1 MFTNSSRKNESQ
13 DKKFSRREFLKLA
26 GLAGAAGATLPSLM
40 SFGQVLGSYGG
51 IDGNG
56 TNSNTN
62 INQTTGSNGNTTM
75 NQQSSS
81 VRIFDLDGTKPQF
94 QNAAG
99 SRTIM
104 NADNF
109 PILAGMGAA
118 LLRLRKGGVR
128 EPHWH
133 GNAAELSYCITG
145 NARMTIYSSN
155 ARQDTFTI
163 TPGQLTFVPKGY
175 WHDVENIGNEE
186 AKFIVVYNSER
197 PEDLGISGSVGSMPT
212 QVLDRIFGI
221 NPPAFFDQLNYKSTQ
236 DIVIGQRPAIFS
248 SINRMPTTNPHK
260 FNLGGITPQIQTS
273 GGTGKL
279 GMADDFPILKGLAL
293 FLIDLK
299 PTGIIEPHT
308 HPNAA
313 ELNYVINGKVRFTVF
328 GPSGQV
334 ATSEIGK
341 GQVFFVPAGYFH
353 YLENPDI
360 MSAGTVASFF
370 NSENPEFIG
379 LVGGLSAYSNQ
390 VLGSVFSKEPE
401 SFNSLPRQVKNI
413 FIASGTG

>member
-1 MFTNSSRKNESQ
+1 MFTNSSWMDKSQ
-13 DKKFSRREFLKLA
+13 DKKITRRDFLKLA
-26 GLAGAAGATLPSLM
+26 GLAGTVGASLM
-40 SFGQVLGSYGG
+40 SFGQVLGSGG
-51 IDGNG
+51 G
-56 TNSNTN
+56 TNNNIN
-62 INQTTGSNGNTTM
+62 INQTTGNNEITTM

-81 VRIFDLDGTKPQF
+81 ARISDLDGTKPQF
-94 QNAAG
+94 QNAAE

-133 GNAAELSYCITG
+133 ANAAELSYCITG

-155 ARQDTFTI
+155 ARKDTFTI
-163 TPGQLTFVPKGY
+163 APGQLTFVPEGY

-236 DIVIGQRPAIFS
+236 DIVIGQRLAIFS
-248 SINRMPTTNPHK
+248 SINGTPTTNPHK

-328 GPSGQV
+328 GPGGQV

>member
-51 IDGNG
+51 IGGNG

-62 INQTTGSNGNTTM
+62 INQTTGSSGNTTM

-109 PILAGMGAA
+109 PILSGMGAA

-133 GNAAELSYCITG
+133 ANAAELSYCITG

-155 ARQDTFTI
+155 ARKDTFTI
-163 TPGQLTFVPKGY
+163 APGQLTFVPEGY

-248 SINRMPTTNPHK
+248 SINGTPTTNPHK

-328 GPSGQV
+328 GPGGQV